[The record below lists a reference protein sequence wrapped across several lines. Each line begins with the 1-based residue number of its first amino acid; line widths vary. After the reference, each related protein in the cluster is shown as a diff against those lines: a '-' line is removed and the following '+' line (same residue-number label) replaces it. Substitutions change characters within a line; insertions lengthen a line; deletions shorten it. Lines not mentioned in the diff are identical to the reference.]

1 MESGLRGGVVIGV
14 LRSWFVRLGGL
25 FGKEQRDRE
34 LAAELEAHLR
44 MHIEENLRAGLE
56 AGEARR
62 QALIQLGGVE
72 QTKENYR
79 DRRGL
84 PWLDASAQDV
94 RFGLRML
101 RKNPGFAAVAVLTIA
116 LGIGA
121 NTAIFSV
128 VNTVLLSPL
137 HSPDAGR
144 IVVFLDT
151 SAAGYSNSFASEAK
165 FNLWREQTSAFE
177 DVSGY
182 KYSVMNLTAVD
193 QPEQV
198 QAEQVSA
205 NFFHLFG
212 FPLAEG
218 RTFSADELVPNGREV
233 AILSNGL
240 WRRQFGGDPH
250 ILGRTISLGGSPYEV
265 VGIMA
270 PVQTESAEPIDVWV
284 PLQIDQNS
292 TDQVHYGNF
301 TVAGRLK
308 FGITLDMAKAQLQLA
323 ADEFRRKYPGGI
335 GNVGPKD
342 GFSVQPMKDALVGD
356 ARLSLLILAGAVG
369 LVLLIACANVA
380 SLLLVRASGRKREI
394 AIRASLG
401 AGRSRIIRQMLVESM
416 LLSVTGGVLG
426 LALGIAGIRALLA
439 MNPGNIPR
447 IGEHG
452 SAVTLDW
459 RVFVFTAV
467 ISLLTGILF
476 GLLPAFQSS
485 RVDFVTDLKASSGA
499 GTSFRQNRVRS
510 LLVVGEMGVAVVL
523 LAGAGLL
530 IRTFISLRSVNP
542 GIDARDVLT
551 VQMILSNPPIGSA
564 SALATFVRTGIQRL
578 AQVPGVEASAAA
590 GGLPLGPHSNLQFT
604 IIGRPL
610 QGRFH
615 GRGDWFDVSPGYFDV
630 LKIPILRGR
639 AFTDRDENG
648 TPSVVIINETM
659 AREFWP
665 HADPL
670 RDSIVIA
677 KGISSLLDD
686 RPRQIVGIVGDVH
699 NDALPI
705 PPFPSMYVPMAQLS
719 DRRAAAARSVAWIV
733 RTSAEPY
740 ALSSAIQGELRQA
753 SGGMPL
759 GSVHSMNDLVGQS
772 ISRQNFNMLVLTIFG
787 CSALILA
794 AIGIYGLLAY
804 SVQQRTREIGIRIA
818 LGANPR
824 EVCNMV
830 LREGSVLT
838 LIGILLGV
846 AAGLALTRLM
856 TSLLYGVKPWDPVA
870 FGAVVAVLG
879 AVAIIAAYI
888 PARRAMRV
896 DPMVA
901 LRYE

>member
-1 MESGLRGGVVIGV
+1 MSALRGW
-14 LRSWFVRLGGL
+14 LARFGGL
-25 FGKEQRDRE
+25 FGKQRRDRE
-34 LAAELEAHLR
+34 LAAELESHVQ
-44 MHIEENLRAGLE
+44 MHVADNLRAGMTPE
-56 AGEARR
+56 EARR
-62 QALIQLGGVE
+62 QALIQLGGIE
-72 QTKENYR
+72 QAKENYR

-84 PWLDASAQDV
+84 PWLDAFAQDV

-101 RKNPGFAAVAVLTIA
+101 RMNPGFTAVAVLTVA

-165 FNLWREQTSAFE
+165 FNLWREQTSAFD

-182 KYSVMNLTAVD
+182 KYSVMNLTGVD

-205 NFFHLFG
+205 TYFRLFG
-212 FPLAEG
+212 FPVAQG
-218 RTFSADELVPNGREV
+218 RTFSADELLPNGREV

-240 WRRQFGGDPH
+240 WRSQFGGDPH
-250 ILGRTISLGGSPYEV
+250 ILGRTISLGGTPYEV

-270 PVQTESAEPIDVWV
+270 PVQTESAEPIDVWI
-284 PLQIDQNS
+284 PLQIDPNS

-308 FGITLDMAKAQLQLA
+308 SGITLDMARAQLQLA

-356 ARLSLLILAGAVG
+356 ARSSLLVLAGAVG

-380 SLLLVRASGRKREI
+380 SLLLVRASRRKREI

-416 LLSVTGGVLG
+416 LLSVTGGALG

-467 ISLLTGILF
+467 ISVLTGILF

-485 RVDFVTDLKASSGA
+485 RVDLAADLKASSGTV

-542 GIDARDVLT
+542 GIDARNVLT
-551 VQMILSNPPIGSA
+551 VQMILSNPPIGNA
-564 SALATFVRTGIQRL
+564 PALATFVRNGIEGLTR
-578 AQVPGVEASAAA
+578 VPGVEASAAA
-590 GGLPLGPHSNLQFT
+590 GGLPLSPHSNLPFT

-615 GRGDWFDVSPGYFDV
+615 GRGDSFDVSPGYFDV

-648 TPSVVIINETM
+648 TPSVVIINQTM

-670 RDSIVIA
+670 KDSIIMA
-677 KGISSLLDD
+677 KGISPLLDD
-686 RPRQIVGIVGDVH
+686 PPRQIVGIVGDVR
-699 NDALPI
+699 NNALPI
-705 PPFPSMYVPMAQLS
+705 PPYPAMYIPMAQLS
-719 DRRAAAARSVAWIV
+719 DRRAAAGRSLVWIV
-733 RTSAEPY
+733 RTRAEPY
-740 ALSSAIQGELRQA
+740 ALSSAIQSELRQA
-753 SGGMPL
+753 TGGMPL

-772 ISRQNFNMLVLTIFG
+772 ISRQDFNMLVLTIFG

-818 LGANPR
+818 LGANPGD
-824 EVCNMV
+824 VCNMV
-830 LREGSVLT
+830 LREGSLLT

-846 AAGLALTRLM
+846 AAALALTRLM
-856 TSLLYGVKPWDPVA
+856 SSLLYGVKPWDPLA

-879 AVAIIAAYI
+879 VVAVIAAYI